1 MPSTDLP
8 VERNDRLEPVDVFEL
23 LANDARIDILLALGD
38 ATEFGQARELSFS
51 ELRETVAIRDSGRFN
66 YHLDKLVGT
75 FVKEGEDGYDLRYPG
90 VLVYEAIVSGS
101 LTDRST
107 VEPFEIGATCTT
119 CGNRLAAAYSNQ
131 LLTVRCDTCEQEV
144 QKSHVPP
151 GALDAGTVE
160 HLLHAAGQF
169 TVRDCVVI
177 REGVCPNCAGR
188 LRHDV
193 IPEGDREG
201 IAAVLPGIPVLHRCR
216 SCGYF
221 VHTSIGFTLM
231 TVPPVIEFFD
241 DHGIDLLGGDLHF
254 REFPVDPESEEIRSR
269 DPWEVSVEIE
279 LDDEVLEVVVDGSLA
294 VQAVE
299 RRARPGP

>member
-8 VERNDRLEPVDVFEL
+8 VDQAERLEPVDVFEL

-38 ATEFGQARELSFS
+38 ATEFGQARELPFS

-66 YHLDKLVGT
+66 YHLDKLAGT
-75 FVKEGEDGYDLRYPG
+75 FVKEGSDGYDLRYPG
-90 VLVYEAIVSGS
+90 VLVYEAIKSGS

-107 VEPFEIGATCTT
+107 VQPFEIEATCTV
-119 CGNRLAAAYSNQ
+119 CGNNLETSYRNQ
-131 LLTVRCDTCEQEV
+131 LLTVHCPTCEQDV

-151 GALDAGTVE
+151 GALADRTVE

-188 LRHDV
+188 LRHDI
-193 IPEGDREG
+193 IPEEDREG
-201 IAAVLPGIPVLHRCR
+201 IAADLPGVPVLHRCR
-216 SCGYF
+216 ACGYF

-231 TVPPVIEFFD
+231 TLPVVIAFFD

-254 REFPVDPESEEIRSR
+254 REFPVDPDSEEIRSR
-269 DPWEVSVEIE
+269 DPWEVAVEIE
-279 LDDEVLEVVVDGSLA
+279 LDGEVLAVVVDGSMDVLSA
-294 VQAVE
+294 E
-299 RRARPGP
+299 RRSVAES